1 MTKAKTKQFQY
12 QFQDCVDKRFLVIKA
27 GGCIT
32 VNKTPFCSGE
42 TISTHFVLERQHI
55 YDSWNPIKSG
65 HMQDVVCT
73 LTNIWGLAQL
83 SKPKFGK
90 YEPT

>member
-42 TISTHFVLERQHI
+42 TTYL
-55 YDSWNPIKSG
+55 
-65 HMQDVVCT
+65 
-73 LTNIWGLAQL
+73 
-83 SKPKFGK
+83 
-90 YEPT
+90 